1 MVNLKDYICIVPFD
15 NLQIHRDENFVCCPQ
30 WLDKPIPNKDTLV
43 ETWNGEEIVDIRK
56 SILDG
61 SYKYCDFKHCTHLSE
76 LSVLKTPDKL
86 TPIIHKSK
94 FQSNDKEFYENQTGV
109 VERGPK
115 NVELNFD
122 MTCNY
127 KCPSC
132 RTDFYVSTIK
142 QQKEIESKLKE
153 IDDFSDS
160 IESIYSSTTGDPFAS
175 VPIRN
180 YFRNFN
186 PKKYKKLKNI
196 HIHTNGS
203 LWDKEMWDSMSPMH
217 PYVHTCEISI
227 DAATKDTYENK
238 TRVGGNWETIIK
250 NLNFISTIDTIHR
263 FKCSFVVQKSNYK
276 EMSLFVDLI
285 KSIFG
290 KKGTV
295 FFCRLQNWRSYTA
308 DEYVNQEINN
318 TEHPEHMDFVTE
330 FNKVC
335 YDDYVRHNLHE
346 FMVINKKIV

>member
-30 WLDKPIPNKDTLV
+30 WLDKPVPNKDTLV
-43 ETWNGEEIVDIRK
+43 ETWNSDEIVDIRK

-61 SYKYCDFKHCTHLSE
+61 SYRYCDSKHCPHLSE
-76 LSVLKTPDKL
+76 LFSLKVLSQL
-86 TPIIHKSK
+86 NPIINKSK
-94 FQSNDKEFYENQTGV
+94 LSLEDKEFYDKQDGL

-122 MTCNY
+122 LTCNY

-132 RTDFYVSTIK
+132 RSDFYVSTTT
-142 QQKEIESKLKE
+142 QQKQIEKKLKE

-160 IESIYSSTTGDPFAS
+160 ITSIYSSTTGDPFSS

-186 PKKYKKLKNI
+186 PKKYKKLKNV

-203 LWDKEMWDSMSPMH
+203 LWDKKMWDSMPSIH
-217 PYVHTCEISI
+217 QYVHTCEISI
-227 DAATKDTYENK
+227 DAATKDTYETK
-238 TRVGGNWETIIK
+238 TRIGGNWETLIN
-250 NLNFISTIDTIHR
+250 NLKFISTIDTIHR

-276 EMSLFVDLI
+276 EMTLFVELI
-285 KSIFG
+285 KSLFG
-290 KKGTV
+290 KKGSV
-295 FFCRLQNWRSYTA
+295 FFCRLQNWSSFTKE
-308 DEYVNQEINN
+308 EYDNQEINN
-318 TEHPEHMDFVTE
+318 INHPEYTDFITE

-346 FMVINKKIV
+346 YMKINKTIV

>member
-1 MVNLKDYICIVPFD
+1 MKSLKDYICIVPFD

-30 WLDKPIPNKDTLV
+30 WLNKSVPNKETLV
-43 ETWNGEEIVDIRK
+43 ETWNCDDIREIRE

-61 SYKYCDFKHCTHLSE
+61 TYRYCDSKHCTHLSE
-76 LSVLKTPDKL
+76 LFSLSTPSKL
-86 TPIIHKSK
+86 NPIIHKSLL
-94 FQSNDKEFYENQTGV
+94 SDTDYNDAV
-109 VERGPK
+109 LSRGPK
-115 NVELNFD
+115 NIELNFD

-132 RTDFYVSTIK
+132 RTDYYVSNTK
-142 QQKEIESKLKE
+142 QQKQIESKLKE
-153 IDDFSDS
+153 IDNFADS
-160 IESIYSSTTGDPFAS
+160 IQSIYSSTTGDPFAS

-180 YFRNFN
+180 YFRNFE

-203 LWDKEMWDSMSPMH
+203 LWDKEMWDSMKSIH
-217 PYVHTCEISI
+217 QYVHTCEISI

-238 TRVGGNWETIIK
+238 TRIGGNWETLIN

-276 EMSLFVDLI
+276 EMQGFVELI

-290 KKGTV
+290 SKGTV
-295 FFCRLQNWRSYTA
+295 FFCRLQNWNSYTPN
-308 DEYVNQEINN
+308 EYVNQEINN
-318 TEHPEHMDFVTE
+318 QSHPEFNLFVEE

-346 FMVINKKIV
+346 YMVKNKKMF